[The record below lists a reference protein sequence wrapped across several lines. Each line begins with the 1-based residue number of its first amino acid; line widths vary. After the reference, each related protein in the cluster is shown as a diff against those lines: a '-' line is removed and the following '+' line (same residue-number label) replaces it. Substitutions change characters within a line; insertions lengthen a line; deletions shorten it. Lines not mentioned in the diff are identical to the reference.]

1 MQSSKLRSESS
12 VKIITILNIHELYFR
27 KRMVYMK
34 NSSFRYLWIGQSFA
48 NLGDIFYVVGL
59 ISLLYSLTGSAF
71 YLSLLPFTTTIFR
84 FISSLLS
91 PLIIDRF
98 PLKRILVQSQW
109 WKSILL
115 VGLGIYITNFNHG
128 FAVVVICFIASISL
142 LDGVAAPVSAAL
154 VPQLVPKEERMKA
167 NGFLNMITQTIF
179 VAGWPLGSV
188 LLISTNSSFIIWLTV
203 MLFAVST
210 IYTMKIEVSE
220 RTTDSVVPSNWGSI
234 KSGWVSIRQIPTI
247 RTLISI
253 DFITT
258 LASSVWM
265 AAVIY
270 VYVEQNLELGEEW
283 WGYINTSYFVG
294 MIFSGLI
301 VIRFAKLLEKYI
313 GFFITFGIFLSS
325 MLTLLFGT
333 TSIPALALLLA
344 CLYGLPEQIRE
355 VIYTK
360 LFQDHA
366 SEKALAKIHAVWG
379 AVINLTFAGS
389 VLLLGYIT
397 ETYSVKTTFQFS
409 STLIFLAFLYAIFK
423 KKDLQ
428 GKKHEHSIPNQS

>member
-1 MQSSKLRSESS
+1 
-12 VKIITILNIHELYFR
+12 
-27 KRMVYMK
+27 MK
-34 NSSFRYLWIGQSFA
+34 NTSFRCLWIGQAFA

-59 ISLLYSLTGSAF
+59 ISLLYKLTGSAF

-84 FISSLLS
+84 FISSLLA
-91 PLIIDRF
+91 PLVIDRF
-98 PLKRILVQSQW
+98 PLKRILVQSQV
-109 WKSILL
+109 WKTILL
-115 VGLGIYITNFNHG
+115 VFLGIYITSFNHG
-128 FAVVVICFIASISL
+128 LSVAVIFFIALISL

-167 NGFLNMITQTIF
+167 NGFLNVITQTIF
-179 VAGWPLGSV
+179 VAGWPIGSV
-188 LLISTNSSFIIWLTV
+188 LLISTNISFIIWLTV
-203 MLFAVST
+203 MFFAVST
-210 IYTMKIEVSE
+210 IYTVRIEISE
-220 RTTDSVVPSNWGSI
+220 QPTGSVAPTNWGSI
-234 KSGWVSIRQIPTI
+234 KSGWVAIRQIPTI

-258 LASSVWM
+258 LASSVWV

-270 VYVEQNLELGEEW
+270 LYVEQNLKLGEEW

-294 MIFSGLI
+294 MIASGLI

-313 GFFITFGIFLSS
+313 GFFIILGLFLSS
-325 MLTLLFGT
+325 LLILLFGT

-366 SEKALAKIHAVWG
+366 TEKTLAKIYAVWG

-409 STLIFLAFLYAIFK
+409 STLIFLAFLFATFK
-423 KKDLQ
+423 RKELQ
-428 GKKHEHSIPNQS
+428 GKKCDQSLSSLSSNIPK